1 MNKIIAWLK
10 SIRISQIVTV
20 FFAGILLFVS
30 TACGSGVS
38 AKTAPLEGG
47 MNNYSDV
54 DARRDTTEVQA
65 KAKALKDQA
74 ERNLTNRTGNPAKAG
89 QRVLDAAPDS
99 LQEVGTNIKRGA
111 EDASEAIKSKVSR
124 DIDKTQQALEKTADN
139 SKDAVKKAQR
149 AADDAS
155 DAVKAKANKD
165 INRTQRALDNA
176 AEAID

>member
-1 MNKIIAWLK
+1 MNKIVAWLK
-10 SIRISQIVTV
+10 SIRIYQILTV

-54 DARRDTTEVQA
+54 DSRRDTTEVQG

-74 ERNLTNRTGNPAKAG
+74 ERNLSNRTGNPVKAG
-89 QRVLDAAPDS
+89 QRVLDAAPNNP
-99 LQEVGTNIKRGA
+99 QEVGRNIKQGA
-111 EDASEAIKSKVSR
+111 EDAAEAVKSKVSR
-124 DIDKTQQALEKTADN
+124 DIDKTQQALEKTANN
-139 SKDAVKKAQR
+139 SKDAARKAQQ
-149 AADDAS
+149 AANDAS
-155 DAVKAKANKD
+155 DAVKAKATKD